1 MLKNIKIGLIAF
13 ICLGSTFV
21 AQAQKVIKEGTAT
34 YAVEY
39 DLPAAQQSMAAM
51 LPKEF
56 KVQFKGDYSKF
67 TTEKKLISGYNCT
80 KYLLKDKIS
89 GNEME
94 VWATMDIVIPTNTLT
109 ASIKN
114 VKGVPVEFSSNAR
127 GMKSKMTLKSVSE
140 QPVPDIKLDIPTG
153 YETMTFEDLMS
164 QMGG

>member
-1 MLKNIKIGLIAF
+1 
-13 ICLGSTFV
+13 
-21 AQAQKVIKEGTAT
+21 
-34 YAVEY
+34 
-39 DLPAAQQSMAAM
+39 
-51 LPKEF
+51 
-56 KVQFKGDYSKF
+56 
-67 TTEKKLISGYNCT
+67 
-80 KYLLKDKIS
+80 
-89 GNEME
+89 ME

-127 GMKSKMTLKSVSE
+127 GIKSKMTLKSVSE